1 MAPFHTVLMLALA
14 AALGG
19 CAEDVEGAYDVAL
32 SLALEPFA
40 DATPPRL
47 EVGKRM
53 HQKRREHSVTFAPAG
68 VHPAA
73 RGPAELS
80 RVSSSRARKRF
91 TSD

>member
-53 HQKRREHSVTFAPAG
+53 HHSDIEIDASFGSSCAHAEGQPAG
-68 VHPAA
+68 A
-73 RGPAELS
+73 RP
-80 RVSSSRARKRF
+80 
-91 TSD
+91 